1 MPVKNIG
8 SRMTLYFSTAVAEQ
22 NIEEKTTTA
31 YQMKTKL
38 KYQVCIARYGFA
50 RGCIECRNRCQFLK
64 CIQARKIA
72 ISFLTRWTAKHD
84 WVDWWL
90 LVYFEQSHVGV
101 ERRFPHYIK
110 SVWFLVWFSLF
121 FQNYTFKSVFLSL
134 YFQNH
139 TSRSASWEVGV
150 RRSNVS
156 TSACL

>member
-1 MPVKNIG
+1 MKNIG
-8 SRMTLYFSTAVAEQ
+8 SRTTLYFSTAMVEQ
-22 NIEEKTTTA
+22 NIEEKTNTA
-31 YQMKTKL
+31 YQMKTKI
-38 KYQVCIARYGFA
+38 QSVHRFA
-50 RGCIECRNRCQFLK
+50 RGCIECRNMCQFLK
-64 CIQARKIA
+64 CIQTRKIA
-72 ISFLTRWTAKHD
+72 IQVLTRWTAKHD
-84 WVDWWL
+84 WVNWWL

-121 FQNYTFKSVFLSL
+121 FQNHTFKSVFLSL